1 MPRLRPCEPRIEWK
15 WRNLHRSAT
24 QPTVGFRLPC
34 PSCAPPSAPSEGV
47 FVAAPAPPSRGTGGR
62 GLFDELLEA
71 EDVARWAGVDTGTA
85 YRWASEG
92 TGPRRMKLGGLD
104 NGPVRFR
111 RGDVLAWLEE
121 RAIAPAKPAP
131 RARRSRRA
139 GFVVVPARPQAA
151 SEVTR

>member
-15 WRNLHRSAT
+15 WRNLYRSAT

-92 TGPRRMKLGGLD
+92 TGPRQIKLGGAAL
-104 NGPVRFR
+104 R
-111 RGDVLAWLEE
+111 
-121 RAIAPAKPAP
+121 
-131 RARRSRRA
+131 
-139 GFVVVPARPQAA
+139 VPARVPTGHRRSVGQSATQR
-151 SEVTR
+151 VTSLAGL